1 MVHPPRY
8 AEEYFGELG
17 EQLFHLNITL
27 VLFEDLDADMDVDE
41 IASGEVNTADIEK
54 EVPILSDVN

>member
-1 MVHPPRY
+1 MGY
-8 AEEYFGELG
+8 E
-17 EQLFHLNITL
+17 
-27 VLFEDLDADMDVDE
+27 DADMDVDE